1 MSVRPITVIVA
12 LATAA
17 VLAAVLAI
25 VTPPAQ
31 AKDGDIRVR
40 GKCTAGSTAKL
51 KLSEEDG
58 RIEVEFEVDQNRN
71 GVRWQV
77 ALRRNGRLV
86 ARTVSTTRAP
96 SGSFEVR
103 RVIANVSGP
112 DRVVATAT
120 RRSGERCTARATF

>member
-1 MSVRPITVIVA
+1 
-12 LATAA
+12 
-17 VLAAVLAI
+17 
-25 VTPPAQ
+25 
-31 AKDGDIRVR
+31 
-40 GKCTAGSTAKL
+40 
-51 KLSEEDG
+51 
-58 RIEVEFEVDQNRN
+58 
-71 GVRWQV
+71 
-77 ALRRNGRLV
+77 V